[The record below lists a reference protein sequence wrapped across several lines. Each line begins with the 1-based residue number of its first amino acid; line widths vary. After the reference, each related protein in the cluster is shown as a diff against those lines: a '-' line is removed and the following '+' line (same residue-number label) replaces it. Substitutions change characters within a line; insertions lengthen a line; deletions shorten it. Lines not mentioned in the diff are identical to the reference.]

1 MSSLRRRR
9 LIGLVAASLLVA
21 AGPPPPAN
29 EAPPPKPFEIVILAE
44 GVYGFVWKN
53 PLQDPIESNALF
65 IVNEHDVVV
74 VDAGI
79 MPSTARRMAAAL
91 RKLTSK
97 PVRYV
102 INTHW
107 HDDHHQGNEVYRDL
121 WPQVEFIA
129 HRDTRTDIFAKTY
142 APRADVVA
150 NMKKENQRYVRWAA
164 SGKDDDGKPI
174 DERRRARMREIAEV
188 YAPAIAEIEKVRNT
202 PPDLTLVDRL
212 VLHRGKRTI
221 DIRWLGRGNTRGD
234 VVVFLPE
241 ERIVATGDLIVS
253 PIPFGIGSYYR
264 DWIATL
270 GRLDSL
276 PADVLFLGHGGPLR
290 DRTYLHEIRDLLT
303 ALVTRVDSA
312 VAAGA
317 TVEETRKRVT
327 LADWKLK
334 LAGEDRQRQ
343 GGFDAVFV
351 TPAVERAWQ
360 QAKGE
365 PDDAPA
371 SQ

>member
-1 MSSLRRRR
+1 MRVRRRILAG
-9 LIGLVAASLLVA
+9 LIAAFPA
-21 AGPPPPAN
+21 FAPAHAGPPD
-29 EAPPPKPFEIVILAE
+29 PKPYDIVQLAE
-44 GVYGFVWKN
+44 GVYGFVWSN
-53 PLQDPIESNALF
+53 PTEDPIESNALF
-65 IVNEHDVVV
+65 IINDRDVMV

-79 MPSTARRMAAAL
+79 LPSSARRMAAAL

-102 INTHW
+102 VNTHW
-107 HDDHHQGNEVYRDL
+107 HDDHHQGNEVYREL
-121 WPQVEFIA
+121 WPDVEFIA
-129 HRDTRTDIFAKTY
+129 HRNTRTDILDKTY
-142 APRADVVA
+142 APRPQVVA
-150 NMKKENQRYVRWAA
+150 DMKQQNEQFARWAA
-164 SGKDDDGKPI
+164 TGRDDDGKPI
-174 DERRRARMREIAEV
+174 EARRRARMREIAEA
-188 YAPAIAEIEKVRNT
+188 YAPAIAEIEKIRNT

-221 DIRWLGRGNTRGD
+221 DVRWLGRGNTRGD

-241 ERIVATGDLIVS
+241 ERVVATGDLLVH

-276 PADVLFLGHGGPLR
+276 PADILFLGHGHPQ
-290 DRTYLHEIRDLLT
+290 RTREYLHQMQELLT
-303 ALVTRVDSA
+303 ALVQRVDSA

-317 TVEETRKRVT
+317 TREQTEQAVT
-327 LADWKLK
+327 LADWKQA
-334 LAGEDRQRQ
+334 LAGDDRALR

-351 TPAVERAWQ
+351 RPAVGRAWQ

-365 PDDAPA
+365 PDDTQP
-371 SQ
+371 SP

>member
-1 MSSLRRRR
+1 MRIPRR
-9 LIGLVAASLLVA
+9 IFAGLFATLAALGPA
-21 AGPPPPAN
+21 QAGPP
-29 EAPPPKPFEIVILAE
+29 EPKPYDIVPLAE
-44 GVYGFVWKN
+44 GVYGFVWRN
-53 PLQDPIESNALF
+53 PAQDPIESNALF
-65 IVNEHDVVV
+65 IINDRDVVV

-79 MPSTARRMAAAL
+79 LPSSARRMAAAL

-129 HRDTRTDIFAKTY
+129 HRDTRTDILDKTY
-142 APRADVVA
+142 APRAQVIAD
-150 NMKKENQRYVRWAA
+150 MKKQNQQFARWAA
-164 SGKDDDGKPI
+164 TGTDDAGKPI
-174 DERRRARMREIAEV
+174 EERRRTRMREIAEV
-188 YAPAIAEIEKVRNT
+188 YGPAIAEIEKVRNT

-221 DIRWLGRGNTRGD
+221 DVRWLGRGNTRGD
-234 VVVFLPE
+234 VVVLLPE
-241 ERIVATGDLIVS
+241 ERVVATGDLLVH

-276 PADVLFLGHGGPLR
+276 PADVLFLGHGHPQR
-290 DRTYLHEIRDLLT
+290 NREYLHRMQDLLT
-303 ALVTRVDSA
+303 ALVQRVDSA
-312 VAAGA
+312 VGAGA
-317 TVEETRKRVT
+317 TKEETEKAVT
-327 LADWKLK
+327 LADWKQT
-334 LAGEDRQRQ
+334 LAGDDRALQ

-351 TPAVERAWQ
+351 QPAVGRAWQ

-365 PDDAPA
+365 PDDTQP
-371 SQ
+371 SP

>member
-1 MSSLRRRR
+1 MPASTRR
-9 LIGLVAASLLVA
+9 LVAGLLAAFCTVTTPVVAA
-21 AGPPPPAN
+21 PPQPPA
-29 EAPPPKPFEIVILAE
+29 KPYDIVKLAD

-53 PLQDPIESNALF
+53 PVQDPIESNALF
-65 IVNEHDVVV
+65 IINDRDVVV

-79 MPSTARRMAAAL
+79 LPSSARRMAAAL

-102 INTHW
+102 VNTHW
-107 HDDHHQGNEVYRDL
+107 HDDHHQGNEVYREL
-121 WPQVEFIA
+121 WPAVEFIA
-129 HRDTRTDIFAKTY
+129 HRETRTDIVAKTY
-142 APRADVVA
+142 APRAQVISD
-150 NMKKENQRYVRWAA
+150 MKQENQRYARWAA

-174 DERRRARMREIAEV
+174 EERRRARMREIAEV
-188 YAPAIAEIEKVRNT
+188 YEPAIAEIEKIRNT
-202 PPDLTLVDRL
+202 PPDLTLVERL
-212 VLHRGKRTI
+212 VLHRGQRTI

-234 VVVFLPE
+234 IVVLLPE
-241 ERIVATGDLIVS
+241 ERIVATGDLIVY

-264 DWIATL
+264 DWIGTL

-276 PADVLFLGHGGPLR
+276 PADVFFLGHGAPLR
-290 DRTYLHEIRDLLT
+290 DRTYLHQVQGLLM
-303 ALVTRVDSA
+303 ALVSRVDSA

-317 TVEETRKRVT
+317 TKEETQKQVT
-327 LADWKLK
+327 LSDWKLK
-334 LAGEDRQRQ
+334 FAGEDRLMQ

-351 TPAVERAWQ
+351 NPAVGRAWE

-365 PDDAPA
+365 PDDTAA